1 MRLSL
6 LSFSL
11 LSIMLSQQ
19 LYAADSAAQLPAT
32 SQPTVTTTLAPIMVS
47 ATRTPTNIAEI
58 VGAVQSISRE
68 EIEQQAAAGRKIAD
82 ILSQLVP
89 ALGVSSGTTSNYGQT
104 MRGRQV
110 QIMIDGIPQTGS
122 RDIARQLNSISP
134 ASVERI
140 EVLSGATSLY
150 GSGATGGIINI
161 VTKRN
166 QGEALAF
173 RTEVGITAGHKFAS
187 DALAYE
193 LGQSV
198 SFARDQF
205 DGFLGANITQRGAQL
220 DVRGDR
226 IAPEPAQTDRQ
237 DTQTLDINGRLN
249 IQLTDTQSLS
259 LAGQYYKDEQD
270 SDYAPDYGVNLAYL
284 LNPALDPSL
293 KAVKGL
299 QLDQQPHTDRHSVSA
314 TYRNQDIFGQSLTAE
329 AYFRQENGRF
339 FPFAS
344 YVATARAQQF
354 VMGLPIADASKAA
367 VLRNAYAVLQS
378 ESEVEVLGLRTAVQS
393 DFQLMDRPITLTY
406 GIDVQQEKNSQFA
419 DGVDLRQFMASSG
432 VQNTY
437 TGKQYAFG
445 PDVDLETL
453 GVFAQSSA
461 QVTDDLIL
469 KAGLRFEQIDSQ
481 SSAFTPATELLFAD
495 YLAGYGVAY
504 PTADV
509 GAGQVKHHAT
519 LLNLGAV
526 YDLNADQQLF
536 VNFSQGFSLPDMQ
549 RTLRDVQP
557 NFVVRSSTVDPIP
570 VDSLEAGWRMQ
581 SADDLSAS
589 VTAFYNTSDKVTQF
603 QRDFSVSVANTDE
616 RIYGAEASVRLPVG
630 AVWNLGGG
638 IAYTRGQFKDTAGTW
653 RELNAYR
660 VAPLKGTL
668 FSEWNDQNGHG
679 VRLQMLAIGGSDRAY
694 QDSLQASFDQNV
706 RPTKA
711 AEIKGYA
718 VMDVLAH
725 VALPKGQLNVG
736 IYNLLNTEYR
746 TVYSQEAVAT
756 YGKMSS
762 IPAEGRTVS
771 LSYSLDY

>member
-6 LSFSL
+6 LSLSL
-11 LSIMLSQQ
+11 LSIMLSPQ
-19 LYAADSAAQLPAT
+19 LYAEVVADDTEQPSPAT
-32 SQPTVTTTLAPIMVS
+32 QTLEPIMVS
-47 ATRTPTNIAEI
+47 ATRTPSSIAEI
-58 VGAVQSISRE
+58 AGAVQSISRE
-68 EIEQQAAAGRKIAD
+68 QIEQQAAAGRKIAD
-82 ILSQLVP
+82 VLSQLVP
-89 ALGVSSGTTSNYGQT
+89 SLGGSSGTTSNYGQT

-110 QIMIDGIPQTGS
+110 QFMIDGIPQTGS
-122 RDIARQLNSISP
+122 RDISRQLNSISP

-140 EVLSGATSLY
+140 EVLSGASSLY

-173 RTEVGITAGHKFAS
+173 RTEVGVTAGRKFSS

-198 SFARDQF
+198 SFARDQM

-220 DVRGDR
+220 DMRGDR

-237 DTQTLDINGRLN
+237 DTQTLDVNGRLN

-259 LAGQYYKDEQD
+259 LAGQYYQDEQD

-299 QLDQQPHTDRHSVSA
+299 QLDQQPHTDRHSVSV
-314 TYRNQDIFGQSLTAE
+314 TYRNQDLFGQTLTAE
-329 AYFRQENGRF
+329 AYYRQENGRF
-339 FPFAS
+339 SPFAS
-344 YVATARAQQF
+344 YVGGTTRAQQF
-354 VMGLPIADASKAA
+354 VMGLPIADADKIA

-378 ESEVEVLGLRTAVQS
+378 ESEVDMLGLRTALQS
-393 DFQLMDRPITLTY
+393 DVNLLDRPVTLTY
-406 GIDVQQEKNSQFA
+406 GVDVQQEKNSQFA

-432 VQNTY
+432 VQNPY

-445 PDVDLETL
+445 PAVDLKTL

-461 QVTDDLIL
+461 QVTDDLTL
-469 KAGLRFEQIDSQ
+469 KAGVRFEQIDSQ
-481 SSAFTPATELLFAD
+481 SSAFTPATELVFAD
-495 YLAGYGVAY
+495 YLAGYAVAY
-504 PTADV
+504 PTANV
-509 GAGQVKHHAT
+509 AAGQVKHHAT

-536 VNFSQGFSLPDMQ
+536 ANFSQGFSLPDMQ

-557 NFVVRSSTVDPIP
+557 DFVVRSSTVDPIQ

-589 VTAFYNTSDKVTQF
+589 ITAFYNRSDKVTQF
-603 QRDFSVSVANTDE
+603 QRDFSVSVADTDE
-616 RIYGAEASVRLPVG
+616 RIYGAEASVRLPLS
-630 AVWNLGGG
+630 AVWNVGGSV
-638 IAYTRGQFKDTAGTW
+638 AYTRGQFKDTAGVW

-660 VAPLKGTL
+660 VTPLKGTL

-679 VRLQMLAIGGSDRAY
+679 VRVQMLAIGGSDRAY

-725 VALPKGQLNVG
+725 AALPKGQLNLGV
-736 IYNLLNTEYR
+736 YNVWNNEYR

-762 IPAEGRTVS
+762 IPAEGRTVA
-771 LSYSLDY
+771 LSYSIDY